1 MGSAAARQCR
11 LEKQVVHEMKAVV
24 CVSPGNLTLV
34 SRPAAGTPVAGWAL
48 VKVSHVGI
56 CGTDYHIFEGNHPFL
71 AYPRVMG
78 HEVSGTILSVGDGVL
93 LSVGQEVV
101 VNPYLACGACVSC
114 RQDKPNCCVKIEVLG
129 VHRDGAMCEELL
141 VPAANLYP
149 ADGLSLAD
157 AAGVEFLAIGAHAV
171 RRSLAGQGKRSLV
184 IGAGPIGLGTAL
196 FARIAGQDVTLL
208 DVSGERLDF
217 AQRELG
223 FSVVYDPRGSAGDR
237 VLERTAGEGFDVV
250 FDATGNARSIEAA
263 FTLVAHG
270 GALVM
275 VSVVKDDITFSDPEF
290 HKREMMLISSRNAT
304 RVDFEHVSASILSGS
319 IPIEKLIT
327 HHTTLEDSPRD
338 IARWAHEKSGL
349 IKAVIAIEGGE

>member
-1 MGSAAARQCR
+1 
-11 LEKQVVHEMKAVV
+11 
-24 CVSPGNLTLV
+24 
-34 SRPAAGTPVAGWAL
+34 
-48 VKVSHVGI
+48 
-56 CGTDYHIFEGNHPFL
+56 
-71 AYPRVMG
+71 MG
-78 HEVSGTILSVGDGVL
+78 HEVSGTILSVGEGVS

-101 VNPYLACGACVSC
+101 VNPYLSCGACVSC
-114 RQDKPNCCVKIEVLG
+114 RQEKPNCCVKIEVLG

-171 RRSLAGQGKRSLV
+171 RRSLAGQGARSLV

-208 DVSGERLDF
+208 DVSAERLDF
-217 AQRELG
+217 AERQLG

-237 VLERTAGEGFDVV
+237 VLDRTAGEGFDVV

-263 FTLVAHG
+263 FAHVAHG
-270 GALVM
+270 
-275 VSVVKDDITFSDPEF
+275 DDITFSDPEF

-304 RVDFEHVSASILSGS
+304 RVDFEHVSASISSGL

-327 HHTTLEDSPRD
+327 HYTTLEDCPRD
-338 IARWAHEKSGL
+338 IARWVHEKSGL